1 MAPLARR
8 IRNSAVRPVPKQDG
22 NVLVE
27 APAEDTSAPAA
38 APASGGGGNAAL
50 ALAYA
55 DRGVRVFPCREDR
68 FGPSEEHP
76 KGDPEAKA
84 PYGGV
89 MWKGSEPGKRT
100 SVAAWWRNWSGAL
113 IGVDIGALRILV
125 ADVDGAHAIALWEDY
140 ADEHGGLPD
149 GVPYVNTPTGGRHYF
164 FRLPDGVNHG
174 NGRGSLPPKGELP
187 VDIRG
192 IGGYVIAAGTER
204 PYHGRYEPHD
214 GDPFSWLDAPE
225 IPAWLLTVL
234 KGEREHQDEPQA
246 KLPAIVPSTPVTIE
260 NERVRAWAEEAFEQE
275 ITAVATCGKGGR
287 NNQLNASAFALGTLV
302 GGCFLDESRVRSALE
317 QAARDC
323 GVWKDDGPSQC
334 RKTINSGITKGKLD
348 PRPIPANII
357 EDEAEAEAEA
367 EAGRVIRLR
376 LAAKWQNAKAAANA
390 LVPHDPETGEVL
402 DEPEPERTPLPEK
415 PEEEE
420 FPEEWTYVPGLV
432 GEITDWITATAR
444 RPNRAMSLAAAVA
457 VVGTAMGRCWAGPT
471 KSATHNYILTIA
483 RTGAGKDHIIQQARR
498 ILFTTGMGEVVGPD
512 GFTAST
518 AVTSLMLRTPVSLAT
533 IDEFGAFLRR
543 INGRRAGGFE
553 KEISKVL
560 RSLWGVNYGNAIT
573 PEWAGR
579 PSSVVHA
586 PALSLMGITTASE
599 FFRSLEG
606 GDIGNGFL
614 NRFMLIY
621 VTTKPQEVEPELP
634 DNVVPEHIRQGIDD
648 LWGCGNEDYRSTLWR
663 SSADEVN
670 PTIIP
675 WEDDAAHA
683 VYKLLGKT
691 IELMGDKEP
700 ETVDFF
706 ARTAE
711 MAVRLATIRAAG
723 RYPYGPKVS
732 VADMEWGRDVAWW
745 SARRMMECCALY
757 MAETENQEWAN
768 TIKRILRDAG
778 GKMSKSGVLRK
789 LQHRLKARDLN
800 ELLGLIKE
808 SGTIKIA
815 TEKSNGGAPP
825 TMIQLLD

>member
-8 IRNSAVRPVPKQDG
+8 IRERAVRPVPKQDG
-22 NVLVE
+22 DVLAE
-27 APAEDTSAPAA
+27 APADDPSVAVTAPG
-38 APASGGGGNAAL
+38 SGGNAAL
-50 ALAYA
+50 ALAYRA
-55 DRGVRVFPCREDR
+55 RGVRVFPCREDR

-89 MWKGSEPGKRT
+89 MWKGSEPSKRA
-100 SVAAWWRNWSGAL
+100 SVEAWWRRWPNAL

-125 ADVDGAHAIALWEDY
+125 VDVDGAHAIALWEAY
-140 ADEHGGLPD
+140 ADENGGLPD

-164 FRLPDGVNHG
+164 FHLPDGVKHG
-174 NGRGSLPPKGELP
+174 NGRGSLPPKAELP

-192 IGGYVIAAGTER
+192 IGGYVIASGTDR
-204 PYHGRYEPHD
+204 PYWGRYEPHD

-234 KGEREHQDEPQA
+234 KGKREHDDETRPT
-246 KLPAIVPSTPVTIE
+246 LPATVPSTPVTIE

-275 ITAVATCGKGGR
+275 ITAVATQPKGDR
-287 NNQLNASAFALGTLV
+287 NNRLNAAAFALGTLV
-302 GGCFLDESRVRSALE
+302 GGGFLDESRVRSALE
-317 QAARDC
+317 QACRDC

-334 RKTINSGITKGKLD
+334 RKTINSGLGDGKRD
-348 PRPIPANII
+348 PRPIPADII
-357 EDEAEAEAEA
+357 EDEAEAEE
-367 EAGRVIRLR
+367 GRAIRLR
-376 LAAKWQNAKAAANA
+376 LAAKFRSGKAAAAA

-402 DEPEPERTPLPEK
+402 DEPEPEPEPERTPLRAK

-432 GEITDWITATAR
+432 GDITDWITATAR

-457 VVGTAMGRCWAGPT
+457 VVGTVMGRCWAGPT

-483 RTGAGKDHIIQQARR
+483 RTGGGKDHPKQQAHT
-498 ILFTTGMGEVVGPD
+498 ILDTCGMGETIGPD

-518 AVTSLMLRTPVSLAT
+518 APTSLLLRTPVSLSA
-533 IDEFGAFLRR
+533 IDEFGTFLKR

-560 RSLWGVNYGNAIT
+560 RTAWGVNFKSMRT

-579 PSSVVHA
+579 PSQTIYA
-586 PALSLMGITTASE
+586 PALTLMGTTTASE
-599 FFRSLEG
+599 FFKSLEG

-621 VTTKPQEVEPELP
+621 VTSKPQEVEPELP
-634 DNVVPEHIRQGIDD
+634 DNIVPEHIKEGIDD
-648 LWGCGNEDYRSTLWR
+648 LWGCGNKDYRSTVFH

-675 WEDDAAHA
+675 WENEAAHA

-691 IELMGDKEP
+691 IELMGDEQP
-700 ETVDFF
+700 DTVDFF

-723 RYPYGPKVS
+723 RFPYGPKVS
-732 VADMEWGRDVAWW
+732 VEDMKWGRDVAWW

-778 GKMSKSGVLRK
+778 GKMSKSGMLRK
-789 LQHRLKARDLN
+789 LQHRLKARDLKDLL
-800 ELLGLIKE
+800 ELMQA
-808 SGTIKIA
+808 SGTIKV
-815 TEKSNGGAPP
+815 EKGKSSGGAPP
-825 TMIQLLD
+825 EMIQLLD

>member
-8 IRNSAVRPVPKQDG
+8 IRKRAVRPVPKQDG
-22 NVLVE
+22 DVLAE
-27 APAEDTSAPAA
+27 APADDPSVAVA
-38 APASGGGGNAAL
+38 APASGGNAAL

-68 FGPSEEHP
+68 FGVSEEHP

-125 ADVDGAHAIALWEDY
+125 ADVDGADAIALWEAY
-140 ADEHGGLPD
+140 AGEHGGLPD

-164 FRLPDGVNHG
+164 FRLPVGVKHG
-174 NGRGSLPPKGELP
+174 NGRGSLPPKAELP

-204 PYHGRYEPHD
+204 PYWGRYEPHD
-214 GDPFSWLDAPE
+214 GDHFSWLDAPE

-234 KGEREHQDEPQA
+234 KGEREHDGQPRA
-246 KLPAIVPSTPVTIE
+246 TLPAIVPSSPVTIE
-260 NERVRAWAEEAFEQE
+260 NPRVSAWAEEAFEQE
-275 ITAVATCGKGGR
+275 ITAVATCGEGGR
-287 NNQLNASAFALGTLV
+287 NNQLNASAYALGQII
-302 GGCFLDESRVRSALE
+302 GAKCLDEGRVRAALE
-317 QAARDC
+317 QASRENGYIRNK
-323 GVWKDDGPSQC
+323 GVRAA
-334 RKTINSGITKGKLD
+334 RKTINSGITKGKRD
-348 PRPIPANII
+348 PRPIPADII
-357 EDEAEAEAEA
+357 EDEAEAEA
-367 EAGRVIRLR
+367 GRAIRLR

-402 DEPEPERTPLPEK
+402 DEPEPEDAPLPAK

-457 VVGTAMGRCWAGPT
+457 VVGAVMGRCWAGPT

-483 RTGAGKDHIIQQARR
+483 RTGGGKDHPKQQAHT
-498 ILFTTGMGEVVGPD
+498 ILDTCGMGETIGPD

-518 AVTSLMLRTPVSLAT
+518 ALTSLLLRTPVSLSA
-533 IDEFGAFLRR
+533 IDEFGTFLKR

-560 RSLWGVNYGNAIT
+560 RTAWGVNFKSMRT
-573 PEWAGR
+573 PEWAGK
-579 PSSVVHA
+579 PSQTIYA
-586 PALSLMGITTASE
+586 PALTIMGTTTASE
-599 FFRSLEG
+599 FFKSLEG

-634 DNVVPEHIRQGIDD
+634 DNVVPDHIKQGVDD
-648 LWGCGNEDYRSTLWR
+648 LWGCGNEDYRSTVFR

-675 WEDDAAHA
+675 WEDEAAHA

-691 IELMGDKEP
+691 IELMGDEQP

-723 RYPYGPKVS
+723 RFPYGPKVS
-732 VADMEWGRDVAWW
+732 VEDMKWGREVAWW

-768 TIKRILRDAG
+768 TIKRIIRDAG
-778 GKMSKSGVLRK
+778 GKMSKSGMLRK
-789 LQHRLKARDLN
+789 LQHKMKARDLN
-800 ELLGLIKE
+800 ELLGLMKE
-808 SGTIKIA
+808 SGTIKIV

-825 TMIQLLD
+825 VMIQLLD